1 MARTSFFDTPSRV
14 IGSLAL
20 FSALVGI
27 IVLPIVISNQS
38 QPSFRLLQQ
47 GNCTWQVTANTV
59 ITAQST
65 YSLYEYING
74 ETYGTMIELDPLA
87 TPLSTGAT
95 SYNASNVQY
104 QINAFSPVISQLAP
118 YGLQAYIFPLRRD
131 TRTAFVAS
139 DPCLA
144 TIGGA
149 CYLNGANNLRSNS
162 SFAFANSGN
171 NGIIVF
177 YVSRTDGLNFQFANF
192 TLTTSRKIRLT
203 LINL

>member
-20 FSALVGI
+20 LSALVGI

-38 QPSFRLLQQ
+38 QPSLRLLQT

-59 ITAQST
+59 VTEQST
-65 YSLYEYING
+65 YSLYEYSNG
-74 ETYGTMIELDPLA
+74 ESYGTVIELDPLA
-87 TPLSTGAT
+87 LPLSTGAT

-104 QINAFSPVISQLAP
+104 QIKAFSPVISQLVP
-118 YGLQAYIFPLRRD
+118 YGLQGYIFPLRRD
-131 TRTAFVAS
+131 TATAFVVS
-139 DPCLA
+139 DSCL
-144 TIGGA
+144 GSA
-149 CYLNGANNLRSNS
+149 CYMNGANSLGSNS
-162 SFAFANSGN
+162 SFAFANPGM
-171 NGIIVF
+171 IVF

-192 TLTTSRKIRLT
+192 TLITSRKIRLT